1 MSDNKEKSRE
11 FFNKNA
17 KGYSKSRERAFT
29 MPMYQEMITRVLSKK
44 PKKVLDLG
52 CGSGILLKQLND
64 TNNNIELFGLDIA
77 DEMIKIADESL
88 KGCAELKVG
97 DCEKIPWDSDTFD
110 VVFCNAS
117 FHHYPNPNKAL
128 LEVNRV
134 LKSNGTLII
143 GDPTAPVVIRDIMN
157 FFIRFSNS
165 GDVRIYNEDEILD
178 LLKEANFTP
187 NNFKLLKW
195 NKFFINADVNK

>member
-1 MSDNKEKSRE
+1 MSDNKEKFRE

-17 KGYSKSRERAFT
+17 KGYSKSREGAFT
-29 MPMYQEMITRVLSKK
+29 MPMYPEMITRVLSKK